1 MAKEFVFP
9 DVGEGIHEGVLVKWL
24 VKEGDKIDE
33 HQNIAEIETDKAV
46 VEMPSPYGG
55 TVLKL
60 NFKAGDTVK
69 VGQVLLA
76 IGEKGEKYTPGAK
89 PQTADR
95 TPQTPPK
102 EEKFMSVIGE
112 APVSNTVI
120 PPSREHLTASREPQA
135 ASSNIQVT
143 PVVRILAKQLNVD
156 LSRVRGTGSGG
167 RITEQDVRQASSLK
181 PQAAQTQKPA
191 IRHKYDMYGHLER
204 IPLKGMRKAI
214 ADKMVESF
222 YTAPPV
228 TVMDEADVTELSK
241 VREKAKAASQKKGIH
256 LTYLPYIVKA
266 LIAAIKEFP
275 NINST
280 LDMEFQEI
288 VVRLYYNI
296 GIAVDTGDGLVVPV
310 VKGAG
315 MKSPE
320 DIAKEIA
327 VYAEKAKAHKIDL
340 ADLRGGTFTITN
352 YGSIGTIFG
361 TPILNYPEG
370 AILGLGK
377 MQDKAVVR
385 DGKIV
390 VRKMLPLSL
399 TFDHR
404 IVDGAYAARF
414 LNALLKYL
422 ENPDQLLKSIEKK

>member
-24 VKEGDKIDE
+24 VKEGDKIEE
-33 HQNIAEIETDKAV
+33 HQNVAEIETDKAV
-46 VEMPSPYGG
+46 VEIPSPHAG

-60 NFKAGDTVK
+60 NFKQGDTVK
-69 VGQVLLA
+69 VGEVLLV
-76 IGEKGEKYTPGAK
+76 IGESGEKYVSGQK
-89 PQTADR
+89 PQA
-95 TPQTPPK
+95 PPAK

-120 PPSREHLTASREPQA
+120 PPSREHLKPEPLSPSAPVQIQA
-135 ASSNIQVT
+135 T
-143 PVVRILAKQLNVD
+143 PAVRMLAKQLNVN
-156 LSRVRGTGSGG
+156 LANARGTGPGG
-167 RITEQDVRQASSLK
+167 RITEDDVRKAQGSK
-181 PQAAQTQKPA
+181 PKAAPA

-228 TVMDEADVTELSK
+228 TVMDEADMTELSK
-241 VREKAKAASQKKGIH
+241 FRESAKLEAKKKGIH
-256 LTYLPYIVKA
+256 LTYLPFIVKA
-266 LIAAIKEFP
+266 LIAAIKEYP
-275 NINST
+275 NLNSS
-280 LDMEFQEI
+280 LDMEFNEI
-288 VVRLYYNI
+288 VVKLYYNI
-296 GIAVDTGDGLVVPV
+296 GIAIDTGDGLVVPV
-310 VKGAG
+310 VKGAAV
-315 MKSPE
+315 KSLE
-320 DIAKEIA
+320 DIAKEISA
-327 VYAEKAKAHKIDL
+327 FAEKAKEHKIDL

-352 YGSIGTIFG
+352 YGSIGTQFG
-361 TPILNYPEG
+361 TPIINYPEG

-377 MQDKAVVR
+377 MQDKPVVR
-385 DGKIV
+385 DGEIV
-390 VRKMLPLSL
+390 IRKMLPLSL

-422 ENPDQLLKSIEKK
+422 ENPDLLQQEIAKK

>member
-1 MAKEFVFP
+1 MA
-9 DVGEGIHEGVLVKWL
+9 
-24 VKEGDKIDE
+24 
-33 HQNIAEIETDKAV
+33 
-46 VEMPSPYGG
+46 
-55 TVLKL
+55 
-60 NFKAGDTVK
+60 
-69 VGQVLLA
+69 
-76 IGEKGEKYTPGAK
+76 
-89 PQTADR
+89 
-95 TPQTPPK
+95 
-102 EEKFMSVIGE
+102 
-112 APVSNTVI
+112 
-120 PPSREHLTASREPQA
+120 ASRQLQA
-135 ASSNIQVT
+135 AGSNVQAT
-143 PVVRILAKQLNVD
+143 PAVRILAKQLNVN
-156 LSRVRGTGSGG
+156 LANVRGTGAGG
-167 RITEQDVRQASSLK
+167 RITEDDVRKATSEK
-181 PQAAQTQKPA
+181 RTAAPA

-204 IPLKGMRKAI
+204 IPVKGMRKAV

-266 LIAAIKEFP
+266 LIAAIKEYP
-275 NINST
+275 NVNSS

-288 VVRLYYNI
+288 IVKLYYNI
-296 GIAVDTGDGLVVPV
+296 GIAIDTGEGLVVPV

-315 MKSPE
+315 MKSLE

-327 VYAEKAKAHKIDL
+327 VFAEKAKVHKVDL

-352 YGSIGTIFG
+352 YGSIGTVFG

-385 DGKIV
+385 EGKIV
-390 VRKMLPLSL
+390 ARKMLPLSL

-414 LNALLKYL
+414 LNALIKYL
-422 ENPDQLLKSIEKK
+422 ENPGQLLKAIEKK